1 MARMS
6 LRSTLTILFVM
17 ACMTPAMPQVNTP
30 AQRAACE
37 GDVMRLCLWYVPRR
51 ARIIKCMQA
60 KHDQLS
66 PKCARVFDAGMA
78 TLGR

>member
-1 MARMS
+1 MQRT
-6 LRSTLTILFVM
+6 TLMVFAFVVLSN
-17 ACMTPAMPQVNTP
+17 PAMAQAYTP

-37 GDVMRLCLWYVPRR
+37 GDVMRLCFWYVPRR
-51 ARIIKCMQA
+51 ARIIQCMQA

-66 PKCARVFDAGMA
+66 PKCAKVFDAGMA